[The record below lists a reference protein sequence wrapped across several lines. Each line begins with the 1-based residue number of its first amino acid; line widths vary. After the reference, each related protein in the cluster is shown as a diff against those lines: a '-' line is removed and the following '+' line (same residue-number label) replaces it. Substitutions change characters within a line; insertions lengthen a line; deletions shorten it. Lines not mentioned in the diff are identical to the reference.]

1 VANRGLFITVEGIEG
16 AGKSTQMDAMGRFLT
31 AKGVAFVMTREP
43 GGTPLGEAVR
53 GLLLNP
59 DDRSMC
65 GDAELLLVFAA
76 RAQHLHTVIRPA
88 LESGDWV
95 LSDRFTDATFAY
107 QGGGR
112 GIAQARIAALEEWL
126 QGDLRPDLTLLLDVA
141 VETGM
146 ARVAARGQADR
157 FERESGEF
165 FQRIRDNYLQ
175 RAAAEPHRFRRID
188 ASASVQQVSSSVLDA
203 VGGLL

>member
-1 VANRGLFITVEGIEG
+1 MADRGLFITVEGIEG

-53 GLLLNP
+53 RLLLNP
-59 DDRSMC
+59 DDRSMS

-112 GIAQARIAALEEWL
+112 GIAQVLGPAPAPMPRLRNRWRFQVLVKSRGRKRMHWAVRRALE
-126 QGDLRPDLTLLLDVA
+126 TLPTKEGVQLDVD
-141 VETGM
+141 VDP
-146 ARVAARGQADR
+146 QA
-157 FERESGEF
+157 
-165 FQRIRDNYLQ
+165 
-175 RAAAEPHRFRRID
+175 
-188 ASASVQQVSSSVLDA
+188 
-203 VGGLL
+203 LL